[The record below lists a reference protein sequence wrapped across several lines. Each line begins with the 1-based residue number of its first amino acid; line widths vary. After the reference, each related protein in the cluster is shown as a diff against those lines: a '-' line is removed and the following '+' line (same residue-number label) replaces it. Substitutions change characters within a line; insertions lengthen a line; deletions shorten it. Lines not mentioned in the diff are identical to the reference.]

1 MGCAVEEVSMR
12 LISAVFGGL
21 LLVGCKASQETEIT
35 KEQTRDE
42 ELRLYETTFRPSDY
56 DRAAAPKAPLDTV
69 KLTEA
74 EDSLFT
80 PATTPVPEEVSG
92 FRVQIVTT
100 TSIDE
105 ANRKK
110 SLGESLFP
118 DEWFYLEY
126 DQPTFKIRAGNF
138 LTRFE
143 AERFRSQIAE
153 RGFSGA
159 WVVPARV
166 FRHPP
171 PPHTPSDTHR

>member
-1 MGCAVEEVSMR
+1 MRVIAV
-12 LISAVFGGL
+12 AFGGL
-21 LLVGCKASQETEIT
+21 LLVGCKASEETVIT
-35 KEQTRDE
+35 REQTRDE
-42 ELRLYETTFRPSDY
+42 ELRGYETTFRPSDY
-56 DRAAAPKAPLDTV
+56 DRAPASNPQPDTTN
-69 KLTEA
+69 LTQA

-80 PATTPVPEEVSG
+80 PAATPVPEQVSG

-118 DEWFYLEY
+118 NEWFYLEY
-126 DQPTFKIRAGNF
+126 DQPSFKIRAGNF

-143 AERFRSQIAE
+143 AERFRSQIAD

-171 PPHTPSDTHR
+171 PPPHTTPEAPR